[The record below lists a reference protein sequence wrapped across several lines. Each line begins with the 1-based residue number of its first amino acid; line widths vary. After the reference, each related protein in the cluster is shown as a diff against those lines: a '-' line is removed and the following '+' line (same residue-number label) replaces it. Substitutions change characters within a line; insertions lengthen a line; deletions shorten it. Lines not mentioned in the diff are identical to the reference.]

1 MSEEVRKLLLDN
13 KAMLAEVSRLERV
26 IEGYIAVWDYLDE
39 LELIGTPHCWNCDTN
54 IPPLYVNHEVNGDRE
69 RATTCLKCYAEEYL

>member
-26 IEGYIAVWDYLDE
+26 IEGYIAVWDYLDPKGLAQEEEEFVE
-39 LELIGTPHCWNCDTN
+39 LLKKYDGF
-54 IPPLYVNHEVNGDRE
+54 YGGD
-69 RATTCLKCYAEEYL
+69 EE

>member
-1 MSEEVRKLLLDN
+1 MSKKEEEIN
-13 KAMLAEVSRLERV
+13 M
-26 IEGYIAVWDYLDE
+26 DE